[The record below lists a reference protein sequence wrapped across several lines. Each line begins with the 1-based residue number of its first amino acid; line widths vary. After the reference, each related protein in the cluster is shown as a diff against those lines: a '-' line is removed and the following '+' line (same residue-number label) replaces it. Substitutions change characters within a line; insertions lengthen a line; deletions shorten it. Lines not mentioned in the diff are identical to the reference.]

1 MRIIQEKH
9 GTYFYNGDE
18 EYCIYAHKDNTVINR
33 TIYNYYDEWPELVGS
48 QRMTIPKNV
57 AYEIAKKI
65 VEEYEKEATN

>member
-9 GTYFYNGDE
+9 GTYFCNGDE

-33 TIYNYYDEWPELVGS
+33 TIYNWDDGRCEFVGNE
-48 QRMTIPKNV
+48 RMEIPKEV

-65 VEEYEKEATN
+65 VEEHRKEATN